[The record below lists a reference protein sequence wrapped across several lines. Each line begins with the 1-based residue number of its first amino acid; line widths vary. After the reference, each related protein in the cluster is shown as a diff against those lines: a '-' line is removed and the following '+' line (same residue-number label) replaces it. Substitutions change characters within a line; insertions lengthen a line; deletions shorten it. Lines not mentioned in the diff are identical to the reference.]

1 MKTIKILFV
10 CKGNICRSTMA
21 QFLMAHKFR
30 ENNIEKYCYID
41 SAATTDE
48 QIGKNIAPGTIQK
61 LEENHIEYEEHHARQ
76 ITVEDYKNFD
86 YIIAMDNLI
95 INDIYEMVEKDM
107 DYKIFRLYDFSTEK
121 FDIVD
126 PIYTND
132 FDRTYREINFGC
144 DMFLKYLQKKYKLLK
159 ATN

>member
-1 MKTIKILFV
+1 MRKIKILFV

-21 QFLMAHKFR
+21 QFLMKHKFK
-30 ENNIEKYCYID
+30 ENNIGECFYID

-48 QIGKNIAPGTIQK
+48 QIGKNIAPGTIEQ
-61 LEENHIEYEEHHARQ
+61 LEKHQIEYEEHHARQ
-76 ITVEDYKNFD
+76 ITSEDYKNFD

-121 FDIVD
+121 FDVVD

-144 DMFLKYLQKKYKLLK
+144 DMFLKYLKKKYKI
-159 ATN
+159 

>member
-1 MKTIKILFV
+1 MRKIKILFV

-21 QFLMAHKFR
+21 QFLMLHKLR
-30 ENNIEKYCYID
+30 ENKIEDWFYID

-61 LEENHIEYEEHHARQ
+61 LEENNIEYEEHHARR
-76 ITVEDYKNFD
+76 ITEEDYHNFD
-86 YIIAMDNLI
+86 YVIAMDNLI

-126 PIYTND
+126 PIFTND
-132 FDRTYREINFGC
+132 FDRTYREVNFGC
-144 DMFLKYLQKKYKLLK
+144 DMFLKYLRKKHKI
-159 ATN
+159 